1 MSRLARLF
9 ITVMLMVAALPAAAA
24 ADDVDAIAR
33 AYVEIELGAMLLDAE
48 RTEIN
53 TPLQN
58 ELAQA
63 RTAKRDPTTIG
74 REARELGRRLDA
86 LGPGGDRLDSMRRRF
101 LRARLNALQL
111 AVRPKDA
118 PKLSVAA
125 EMQLRF
131 GFTPRFRALSDYDA
145 ALDRLD
151 KAMPGPGTLSDR
163 ISAMKRSATVHP
175 DKVEAVVK
183 AALAECR
190 RRTRAHLPLP
200 DESVDVRVIDDPMTP
215 ASDEY
220 VGGGKSIARFSKS
233 IPADVD
239 RLLQSACHEVYPGHH
254 THFANL
260 DNSLY
265 RVRGWPE
272 FGVAIDSDTMF
283 PVSEAMAE
291 YGVGL
296 VFPVDERIAFER
308 DVLFPV
314 AGLKMQNEAQWRAF
328 ISARSDVLGA
338 TATVARDF
346 LEGAIDSEAA
356 QKLLVRYRLQTPESA
371 GLLLKMLPAFGSFP
385 IASDLAWYTIDRT
398 MRGRSVEEQWRLFGQ
413 IQREPMLLDDI
424 ANLPL
429 ATQP

>member
-1 MSRLARLF
+1 MSKLARLF
-9 ITVMLMVAALPAAAA
+9 ITVMLIVGASPVAAA

-33 AYVEIELGAMLLDAE
+33 AYVEIELGAMLVDPE

-53 TPLQN
+53 TPLQR

-63 RTAKRDPTTIG
+63 RAAKLDHSTIG
-74 REARELGRRLDA
+74 REARELSRRLDA
-86 LGPGGDRLDSMRRRF
+86 LGPGSDRLDAMRRRF
-101 LRARLNALQL
+101 LHARLNTLQL
-111 AVRPKDA
+111 TVRPKDA
-118 PKLSVAA
+118 PKLSVAE

-131 GFTPRFRALSDYDA
+131 GFTPRFRPLSDYDA

-151 KAMPGPGTLSDR
+151 RAMPGPGTLSDR
-163 ISAMKRSATVHP
+163 INAMKRSATVHP

-183 AALAECR
+183 AAVAECR
-190 RRTRAHLPLP
+190 RRTKMHLPLP
-200 DESVDVRVIDDPMTP
+200 DELVEVRVIDDPMTP
-215 ASDEY
+215 ASDEF

-233 IPADVD
+233 IPVDVD

-265 RVRGWPE
+265 RLRRWPE
-272 FGVAIDSDTMF
+272 FGVAIDGDTMF

-296 VFPVDERIAFER
+296 VFPLEERIAFER
-308 DVLFPV
+308 EVLFPI
-314 AGLKMQNEAQWRAF
+314 AGLKMQDEAQWRSF

-356 QKLLVRYRLQTPESA
+356 QKLLIRYRLQTPASA
-371 GLLLKMLPAFGSFP
+371 ELLLKMLPAIGSYP

-398 MRGRSVEEQWRLFGQ
+398 MRGRTIEEKWRLFGQ
-413 IQREPMLLDDI
+413 IQSEPMLLDDI
-424 ANLPL
+424 AVLP